1 MPEVILE
8 GHGRPNVFLAG
19 EVGQK
24 YKDLDTNIEYVC
36 RGERGF
42 IRVDG
47 DDQSEMYNWDMIE
60 SSGGGNELL
69 LSIIDRSIS
78 GTLEIPEGIT
88 EIGYYAFSHC
98 QQLKKVTI
106 PEGVEI
112 IKTGAFQSCW
122 ALSEV
127 TLPHSLKN
135 IYDNTFYDC
144 TALEKINFP
153 TGLQIIGDNVFYLC
167 NNLKEV
173 TLPDT
178 ITVICP
184 TTFLESGVSTIN
196 VPWGRRGYRRSAMGC
211 YQSNHQL
218 QLFTTNRITN
228 LNERRQ

>member
-1 MPEVILE
+1 MPDVILE
-8 GHGRPNVFLAG
+8 GHGRPNVFLVG

-24 YKDLDTNIEYVC
+24 YKDLDSGLEWVC

-47 DDQSEMYNWDMIE
+47 DDQSYMYNWDMIE
-60 SSGGGNELL
+60 SGGGGNELL
-69 LSIIDRSIS
+69 LGVIDRSIS

-184 TTFLESGVSTIN
+184 TAFLESGVSTIN
-196 VPWGRRGYRRSAMGC
+196 VPWAEGAIEGAPWGATKATINYN
-211 YQSNHQL
+211 YVPP
-218 QLFTTNRITN
+218 T
-228 LNERRQ
+228 E